1 MRHRHRSDGD
11 RSRGVGTPGVL
22 VAVAASIA
30 LAAVLFLFVLP
41 TRTYLSQRQSLSAA
55 ETRLKVFRAQNAALA
70 AQAKQLQTNSYV
82 ENLAGQQYGL
92 VLPGQQA
99 LTLTPPPASSSS
111 NPVAGATKAR
121 SKRGLLSRVWHDV
134 QFWH

>member
-1 MRHRHRSDGD
+1 MSRRGRD
-11 RSRGVGTPGVL
+11 RDRRRGIKTPRVL
-22 VAVAASIA
+22 VVVAGSIA

-55 ETRLKVFRAQNAALA
+55 ETRLRVFRSENAALA

-99 LTLTPPPASSSS
+99 LTVTPSSTQASS
-111 NPVAGATKAR
+111 GAAAKAPKAR
-121 SKRGLLSRVWHDV
+121 PKRGLLSRAWHDV